1 MGGER
6 QPENVC
12 LLNDYHQPRE
22 CPPEIM
28 LANAP
33 VNPKTTIDPKLI
45 LFTSFVFVELII
57 QQREKDRYVRKMFL
71 IVEICSVQD
80 YT

>member
-1 MGGER
+1 
-6 QPENVC
+6 
-12 LLNDYHQPRE
+12 
-22 CPPEIM
+22 M